1 MQSTEKG
8 DALGRFQD
16 ASVIPGGSGGLGRT
30 GGGVAGAGVLCSPI
44 NCSPEFSLRIVRSGH
59 G

>member
-1 MQSTEKG
+1 VQSTEKG

-16 ASVIPGGSGGLGRT
+16 ASVIPGGSGGLGGT
-30 GGGVAGAGVLCSPI
+30 GGEVAGMGALCSPI
-44 NCSPEFSLRIVRSGH
+44 NCSLEFSLWTDRSGR